1 MPCHAVPCRAVPCR
15 ARLCLGSCGLS
26 SRDAPVARDNSRGSR
41 RRCLRDTN
49 VTIRWLILHRVTMN
63 KKLAELC
70 ASAVNPDEILK
81 VRL

>member
-1 MPCHAVPCRAVPCR
+1 
-15 ARLCLGSCGLS
+15 
-26 SRDAPVARDNSRGSR
+26 
-41 RRCLRDTN
+41 

-81 VRL
+81 VRRTVRP

>member
-1 MPCHAVPCRAVPCR
+1 MLCR
-15 ARLCLGSCGLS
+15 ARPCLGSCDNPA
-26 SRDAPVARDNSRGSR
+26 RPVPAPLPSR

-70 ASAVNPDEILK
+70 AGAVNPDEILK
-81 VRL
+81 VRRTVRP

>member
-1 MPCHAVPCRAVPCR
+1 MPCRAVRGLASALAALAP
-15 ARLCLGSCGLS
+15 ATRLLPATTAVGL
-26 SRDAPVARDNSRGSR
+26 R

-70 ASAVNPDEILK
+70 AGAVNPDEILK